1 MAIKHEY
8 TKYVLQPYRLGLLE
22 TPRPSLYW
30 NNSAS
35 YVDKKCQDGDWMPF
49 WGDLT
54 KTRATLMKEMRSYW
68 VDKWFGKMIPRIKN
82 AIKETTILPED
93 IIEELP
99 HYFEYPYQ
107 IKIG

>member
-1 MAIKHEY
+1 MQMAIKHEY

-22 TPRPSLYW
+22 TPRPSPYW

-35 YVDKKCQDGDWMPF
+35 YVDKKCQDVDWMPF

-82 AIKETTILPED
+82 AINIF
-93 IIEELP
+93 IFELCQKKKKGEKSRP
-99 HYFEYPYQ
+99 S
-107 IKIG
+107 